1 MKFTKIIAL
10 SLLTSIAIV
19 EAASPFLPFA
29 QEAVA
34 Y

>member
-1 MKFTKIIAL
+1 MKFSKIIAL